1 MKWVYNLSYLP
12 EKMLEKMLL
21 LFLQEDIGFGDIT
34 GEVVPEKNV
43 TALLFAKQHGILCGL
58 DFARI
63 LLKSLDLKCHSDKKD
78 GDIIAPKD
86 LILTVE
92 GNSKLI
98 LIVER
103 TILNLLMRLSG
114 ITTQT
119 KTLVDIVKKADK
131 PIVIASTRKTTPGLR
146 YFEKY
151 AVKIGGGDPHR
162 WSLSDTILIKE
173 NHLVLFPNENIKEV
187 VTKFKQ
193 VSSFTKKIDIEV
205 EAMKEFE
212 EVLESDP
219 DIIMLDDFTP
229 DQINESIKILNSKK
243 MSKKPLIEISGGISA
258 DNIENYL
265 LPGVDIISIGALT
278 HSVKSIDFSL
288 KIQS

>member
-1 MKWVYNLSYLP
+1 MIA
-12 EKMLEKMLL
+12 
-21 LFLQEDIGFGDIT
+21 Q
-34 GEVVPEKNV
+34 
-43 TALLFAKQHGILCGL
+43 
-58 DFARI
+58 
-63 LLKSLDLKCHSDKKD
+63 KD
-78 GDIIAPKD
+78 V
-86 LILTVE
+86 ILTIE
-92 GNSKLI
+92 GSSKLI
-98 LIVER
+98 LVVER

-114 ITTQT
+114 VATQT
-119 KTLVDIVKKADK
+119 KTLVDIVKKSNK

-173 NHLVLFPNENIKEV
+173 NHLVLFQNENIKDV
-187 VTKFKQ
+187 ITKFKQ

-205 EAMKEFE
+205 ETMEEFE

-229 DQINESIKILNSKK
+229 DQINKSIEIMNRRKLI
-243 MSKKPLIEISGGISA
+243 KKPLIEISGGINA
-258 DNIENYL
+258 ANIENYL
-265 LPGVDIISIGALT
+265 ISGVDILSIGALT

>member
-1 MKWVYNLSYLP
+1 MKWVNILSYLP
-12 EKMLEKMLL
+12 EKVLEKKLL

-34 GEVVPEKNV
+34 GEVVPEKYV
-43 TALLFAKQHGILCGL
+43 TALIVAKEHGVLCGVE
-58 DFARI
+58 FAVI
-63 LLKSLDLKCHSDKKD
+63 LLKSLDLKYHINKKD
-78 GDIIAPKD
+78 GDLIVPND
-86 LILTVE
+86 LIFTVE
-92 GNSKLI
+92 GSSKLI

-114 ITTQT
+114 ISTQT
-119 KTLVDIVKKADK
+119 KMYVDIVKRSKK

-162 WSLSDTILIKE
+162 WNLSDSILIKE
-173 NHLVLFPNENIKEV
+173 NHLVLFHNESIKEI

-205 EAMKEFE
+205 ESIKEFE

-229 DQINESIKILNSKK
+229 DQVNESIKILNRNKL
-243 MSKKPLIEISGGISA
+243 SKKPLIEISGGISA
-258 DNIENYL
+258 DNIKNYL

>member
-1 MKWVYNLSYLP
+1 MKWVINLAYVP
-12 EKMLEKMLL
+12 EKLLEKKLL
-21 LFLQEDIGFGDIT
+21 LFLQEDIDFGDIT
-34 GEVVPEKNV
+34 VENVPEKDV
-43 TALLFAKQHGILCGL
+43 VAHLFAKQPGVLCGL
-58 DFARI
+58 DFTKI
-63 LLKSLDLKCHSDKKD
+63 LLQYLGLKSYSEKKD
-78 GDIIAPKD
+78 GDLIVPKD
-86 LILTVE
+86 LILTIE
-92 GNSKLI
+92 GSSKLI
-98 LIVER
+98 LVVER

-114 ITTQT
+114 ISTQT
-119 KTLVDIVKKADK
+119 KTLVDIVKKFNK
-131 PIVIASTRKTTPGLR
+131 QIVIASTRKTTPGLR

-173 NHLVLFPNENIKEV
+173 NHLVLFHNENIKDI

-205 EAMKEFE
+205 ETMEEFE

-229 DQINESIKILNSKK
+229 DQIRKSIEILNSHKLR
-243 MSKKPLIEISGGISA
+243 KKPLIEISGGINA

-265 LPGVDIISIGALT
+265 LNGVDIISIGALT

>member
-1 MKWVYNLSYLP
+1 VNNLAYLP
-12 EKMLEKMLL
+12 EKVLEKKLL
-21 LFLQEDIGFGDIT
+21 LFLQEDIDFGDISV
-34 GEVVPEKNV
+34 EFVPEKDV
-43 TALLFAKQHGILCGL
+43 VAHLYAKQHGVLCGL
-58 DFARI
+58 DFAKI
-63 LLKSLDLKCHSDKKD
+63 LLKSLDLEAHSEKKD
-78 GDIIAPKD
+78 GDTIAPKD
-86 LILTVE
+86 LILTIK
-92 GNSKLI
+92 GSSKLI
-98 LIVER
+98 LVTER

-114 ITTQT
+114 IST
-119 KTLVDIVKKADK
+119 KTKKLVDIVKKTNNQ
-131 PIVIASTRKTTPGLR
+131 IVIASTRKTTPGLR

-173 NHLVLFPNENIKEV
+173 NHLVLFHNENIGNI

-193 VSSFTKKIDIEV
+193 GSSFTKKVDIEV
-205 EAMKEFE
+205 ETIEEFE

-229 DQINESIKILNSKK
+229 DQIYKAIEILNSNKL
-243 MSKKPLIEISGGISA
+243 SKKPLIEISGGITEA
-258 DNIENYL
+258 NIENYL
-265 LPGVDIISIGALT
+265 INGVNIISIGALT

>member
-1 MKWVYNLSYLP
+1 MKWVNYLAYLP
-12 EKMLEKMLL
+12 EKVLEKKLL
-21 LFLQEDIGFGDIT
+21 LFLQEDINFGDIT
-34 GEVVPEKNV
+34 GEHVPEKDVMAN
-43 TALLFAKQHGILCGL
+43 LIAKQHGVLCGL
-58 DFARI
+58 DFAKI
-63 LLKSLDLKCHSDKKD
+63 LLKSLDLNIRFEKKD
-78 GDIIAPKD
+78 GDTIAPD
-86 LILTVE
+86 DVILTIE
-92 GNSKLI
+92 GSSKLI
-98 LIVER
+98 LVVER

-114 ITTQT
+114 VATQT
-119 KTLVDIVKKADK
+119 KSLVDIVKKSNK

-173 NHLVLFPNENIKEV
+173 NHLVLFPNENIKDI
-187 VTKFKQ
+187 VTRFKQ
-193 VSSFTKKIDIEV
+193 ASSFTKKIDIEV
-205 EAMKEFE
+205 ESMEEFE

-229 DQINESIKILNSKK
+229 DQIKKSIEILNNYKL
-243 MSKKPLIEISGGISA
+243 SKKPLIEISGGINTG
-258 DNIENYL
+258 NIENYL
-265 LPGVDIISIGALT
+265 LTGVDIISIGALT

>member
-1 MKWVYNLSYLP
+1 MAYLP
-12 EKMLEKMLL
+12 EKILERKLL
-21 LFLQEDIGFGDIT
+21 LFLQEDIDFGDIT
-34 GEVVPEKNV
+34 GEFVPEKNV
-43 TALLFAKQHGILCGL
+43 EAHLFAKQSGVLCGL
-58 DFARI
+58 NFAKI
-63 LLKSLDLKCHSDKKD
+63 LLNSLGLKNHGEKKD
-78 GDIIAPKD
+78 GDMIAPQE
-86 LILTVE
+86 LILTIE
-92 GNSKLI
+92 GSSKLI
-98 LIVER
+98 LVVER

-114 ITTQT
+114 ISSQT
-119 KTLVDIVKKADK
+119 KTLVDIVKKSNK

-173 NHLVLFPNENIKEV
+173 NHLVLFHNENIGEI

-205 EAMKEFE
+205 ETIEEFE

-219 DIIMLDDFTP
+219 DIIMLDDFSP
-229 DQINESIKILNSKK
+229 DLIRKSIELMNNHKLI
-243 MSKKPLIEISGGISA
+243 KKPLIEISGGIDA
-258 DNIENYL
+258 ANIKNYL
-265 LPGVDIISIGALT
+265 LTGVDIISIGALT